1 MMDNDKTM
9 IAEALYRLMDK
20 TNALRLT
27 PIRLKDWRKTIEWH
41 IDDHSIF
48 WTSDGSQFF
57 VSEPGKADLVLK
69 LSTETLVRLV
79 EDKLPFFIGLWGA
92 GDIQFEGTFSDA
104 YRIGYVFLSD
114 KRERRVIFISHCWL
128 NINTRFPEGCAF
140 AGANVPLIKT
150 MLDSGLGIVQ
160 MPCPEYECLG
170 LEKWGYGEIV
180 KDDLRACFRKQ
191 AKVVLK
197 QIKDYRL
204 LGFEIVG
211 VFGMDPSPS
220 CGVNVAK
227 GKGTM
232 LGTDRDTSEIPE
244 PGIFMEELQKLLADE
259 QITDIRFFAVRR
271 TLIGESGLDEKVEAL
286 NTFIQS

>member
-1 MMDNDKTM
+1 MMVNNKTM
-9 IAEALYRLMDK
+9 IAEALQSLMDK

-27 PIRLKDWRKTIEWH
+27 PIRLIDWKKTIEWH
-41 IDDHSIF
+41 VDDHSIF
-48 WTSDGSQFF
+48 WASDGSQFF

-69 LSTETLVRLV
+69 LSTEALVRLV
-79 EDKLPFFIGLWGA
+79 EGKLPFFIGLWGT
-92 GDIQFEGTFSDA
+92 GDIQFKGTFSDA

-114 KRERRVIFISHCWL
+114 KRERRVIYISHCWL

-140 AGANVPLIKT
+140 EGANVPLIKT
-150 MLDSGLGIVQ
+150 MLESGLGIVQ

-197 QIKDYRL
+197 QIKDYQA

-232 LGTDRDTSEIPE
+232 LGTDRDTSEMPE

-286 NTFIQS
+286 QTFIQS

>member
-1 MMDNDKTM
+1 MVNNKTI
-9 IAEALYRLMDK
+9 IAEALYSLMDK

-27 PIRLKDWRKTIEWH
+27 PIRLKDWEKTIEWQV
-41 IDDHSIF
+41 DGHSIF

-69 LSTETLVRLV
+69 LSTETLNRLV
-79 EDKLPFFIGLWGA
+79 EGKLPFFIGLWGT
-92 GDIQFEGTFSDA
+92 GDIQFVGTFSDA

-140 AGANVPLIKT
+140 EGANVPLIKT

-197 QIKDYRL
+197 QIKDYQA

-244 PGIFMEELQKLLADE
+244 PGIFIEELQKLLADE

-271 TLIGESGLDEKVEAL
+271 TLIGESGLDEKVESL
-286 NTFIQS
+286 KTFIQS